1 MRKFKLSL
9 GSTIHFCVSTSL
21 FTFVPLQPVECDLW
35 SIIWWGLMKNNQPLL
50 ETIKIFVIKSLWIL
64 NNPYIGTFYAI
75 ILIVVIEL
83 RGGVQLILVWN
94 HTHDFKITSMISDQN
109 CTTRSSITTLLHPFL
124 NHSFFWICIGP
135 HGWFVKSWTGNAFT
149 LYMSTKQNDRCH
161 FTKTHWSAKETR
173 VNFIHANAQAWVL
186 KSCYCKKL
194 IAFFKV

>member
-1 MRKFKLSL
+1 MRMIPVVRASVSSHLHSRKNLLSSS
-9 GSTIHFCVSTSL
+9 GFI
-21 FTFVPLQPVECDLW
+21 
-35 SIIWWGLMKNNQPLL
+35 M
-50 ETIKIFVIKSLWIL
+50 
-64 NNPYIGTFYAI
+64 
-75 ILIVVIEL
+75 VIEL
-83 RGGVQLILVWN
+83 IGVQFGLKSYAWFRNCARLR
-94 HTHDFKITSMISDQN
+94 FEITSMISDQN
-109 CTTRSSITTLLHPFL
+109 CTTRSSITTLLHPFW